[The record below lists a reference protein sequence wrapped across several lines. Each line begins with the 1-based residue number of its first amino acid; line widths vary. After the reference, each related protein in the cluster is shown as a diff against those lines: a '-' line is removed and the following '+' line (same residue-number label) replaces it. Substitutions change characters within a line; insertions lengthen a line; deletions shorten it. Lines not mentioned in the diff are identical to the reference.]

1 MNTIPDLQKLKVILL
16 EKHQEPVLLFLSSM
30 GAVQFIKVDCEEEPY
45 SGFLRACPIP
55 TDESVMN
62 SDIQTRIKRKFEEF
76 NLKIDDVDG
85 DVALLPGNT
94 IKEILTNIELKL
106 TEIEDESNPII
117 DLLDLTSTV
126 VKKTGQQLQAWKVS
140 HKKLNSNFKPP
151 VEQHTTDELLFEANH
166 HLADISNQLEETGKE
181 VLEMQ
186 SYRYSEELSNKEH
199 SEIGIVQS
207 QLLDLQGMT
216 QNVDTLLET
225 ENNMAQCDTIVYFEA
240 WVLKKQLHKTTER
253 INEITN
259 GRCVIVQEKPK
270 SKDNVPN
277 VIRNAPQLLEGFE
290 KLTFSLGYPRK
301 GEINPT
307 YLMALTFPFLFGI
320 MFADVGQGLILFLG
334 GILLLI
340 MRNRV
345 DLNKVGDLLQSLMRS
360 AGIIIFCGVSAMFF
374 GYLFGEFFGP
384 SGVLHPVLLFEIGP
398 FKFGGFDPMHEPL
411 TLLRFTILIGVSFI
425 TLGLVLRV
433 INHLKRRELAHTLV
447 AICWIWFLLGGFFM
461 WISWGGIS
469 QITTWF
475 GAGLQTF
482 LVLVITPLIIMLV
495 VMAKAESLMEGIDFT
510 IEVFIES
517 LGHTLSF
524 CRLAALFLT
533 HTALNAMFLE
543 LGGIENGI
551 FPLSSIPLVVV
562 GTILS
567 LSIEGLLVMIHCLR
581 LHWIELLPKFYS
593 AKGIL
598 FKPIM
603 IK

>member
-1 MNTIPDLQKLKVILL
+1 MNIIPDLEKLKVILL
-16 EKHQEPVLLFLSSM
+16 ERHQEPVLLFLSSL
-30 GAVQFIKVDCEEEPY
+30 GAAQFIKVDCEEDQY

-55 TDESVMN
+55 TEESSMN

-76 NLKIDDVDG
+76 NLEINDVDG

-94 IKEILTNIELKL
+94 IKEILSNIEQKL

-117 DLLDLTSTV
+117 DLLDLASTV
-126 VKKTGQQLQAWKVS
+126 VKKTGQQLQVWKVS

-151 VEQHTTDELLFEANH
+151 VGQHTTDELLSEANH
-166 HLADISNQLEETGKE
+166 HLADINNQLEETGNE

-186 SYRYSEELSNKEH
+186 SHHYSEENSHKEH
-199 SEIGIVQS
+199 PEIGIVQS
-207 QLLDLQGMT
+207 ELLDLQEMT
-216 QNVDTLLET
+216 LKVDTLLET

-240 WVLKKQLHKTTER
+240 WILKKQLHKTTEG

-259 GRCVIVQEKPK
+259 GRCVIVHEKPK

-277 VIRNAPQLLEGFE
+277 VIRPAPQLLEGFE
-290 KLTFSLGYPRK
+290 NLTFSLGYPRK

-320 MFADVGQGLILFLG
+320 MFADVGQGLILFIG

-345 DLNKVGDLLQSLMRS
+345 DLNKLGDLLRSLLRS
-360 AGIIIFCGVSAMFF
+360 AGIIMFCGISSMFF

-384 SGVLHPVLLFEIGP
+384 SGVLHPVLLFKIGP
-398 FKFGGFDPMHEPL
+398 FMFGGFDPMHEPL

-433 INHLKRRELAHTLV
+433 LNHLKRRDVAHTLV
-447 AICWIWFLLGGFFM
+447 AICWIWFLIGGFFM
-461 WISWGGIS
+461 WVYWGGIS

-475 GAGLQTF
+475 GAGLQMF
-482 LVLVITPLIIMLV
+482 LVLVILPLIIMLV
-495 VMAKAESLMEGIDFT
+495 LMAKAENLMEGIDFT

-543 LGGIENGI
+543 LGGVENGI
-551 FPLSSIPLVVV
+551 FPLSAIPLVVV

-598 FKPIM
+598 FKPIN

>member
-1 MNTIPDLQKLKVILL
+1 VNTIPDLQKLKVILL
-16 EKHQEPVLLFLSSM
+16 ERHQEPVLLFLSSM
-30 GAVQFIKVDCEEEPY
+30 GVAQFIKVDCEEDQY

-55 TDESVMN
+55 TEESSMN

-76 NLKIDDVDG
+76 NLEINDVDG

-94 IKEILTNIELKL
+94 IKEILSNIELKL

-117 DLLDLTSTV
+117 DLLDLASTV

-151 VEQHTTDELLFEANH
+151 VRQHTTDELLFEAHH
-166 HLADISNQLEETGKE
+166 HLADINNQLEETGRE

-186 SYRYSEELSNKEH
+186 SYHYSEELSNREH
-199 SEIGIVQS
+199 PEIGIVQS

-216 QNVDTLLET
+216 QKVDILLEA

-240 WVLKKQLHKTTER
+240 WVLKKQITKTIEG

-259 GRCVIVQEKPK
+259 GRSVIVQEKPK

-277 VIRNAPQLLEGFE
+277 VIRPPPQLLEGFE

-320 MFADVGQGLILFLG
+320 MFADVGQGLILFIG

-345 DLNKVGDLLQSLMRS
+345 DLNNVGDLLQSLLRS

-384 SGVLHPVLLFEIGP
+384 SGILHPVLLFEIGP

-425 TLGLVLRV
+425 TLGLILRV
-433 INHLKRRELAHTLV
+433 INHLKRRELAQILV

-475 GAGLQTF
+475 GAGLPTF
-482 LVLVITPLIIMLV
+482 LVLVITPLIVMLV
-495 VMAKAESLMEGIDFT
+495 IMAKTESLMEGIDFT

-543 LGGIENGI
+543 LGGVENGI
-551 FPLSSIPLVVV
+551 FPLGAIPLIVV

-598 FKPIM
+598 FKPIK